1 MSLNSSQKSQI
12 PSERTKLKN
21 IALFKDEDDGST
33 QKSSI
38 QTLPIEKIITSPSQ
52 PRRYFDSDKMEQ
64 LIKSVKEHGIL
75 EPLLVRIL
83 IDDSY
88 ELVAG
93 ERRYRAAIAAGLTE
107 VPVTIKQLTNVEAL
121 QIALIENLQREDLNP
136 VEETEG
142 ILQLIAISHELQVD
156 EVVSKLYRMYNEAK
170 GNVST
175 FNPNV
180 RVSEF
185 DESVKALFDSLL
197 GMTWESFV
205 KNKLPLLKLPEDVLL
220 SLKRGQLEYTKAKAI
235 ASVKDENQ
243 RGELLEEVITNAL
256 SLSQIRER
264 VKALK
269 PLEEKE
275 ELKNRLEVTYR
286 QARKSKQ
293 LWQDPKKI
301 KKLKNLLFEL
311 ERLIE
316 SESEEI
322 K

>member
-1 MSLNSSQKSQI
+1 
-12 PSERTKLKN
+12 
-21 IALFKDEDDGST
+21 
-33 QKSSI
+33 
-38 QTLPIEKIITSPSQ
+38 
-52 PRRYFDSDKMEQ
+52 
-64 LIKSVKEHGIL
+64 
-75 EPLLVRIL
+75 
-83 IDDSY
+83 
-88 ELVAG
+88 
-93 ERRYRAAIAAGLTE
+93 
-107 VPVTIKQLTNVEAL
+107 
-121 QIALIENLQREDLNP
+121 
-136 VEETEG
+136 
-142 ILQLIAISHELQVD
+142 
-156 EVVSKLYRMYNEAK
+156 MYNEAK

-243 RGELLEEVITNAL
+243 RGQLLEEVITNAL
-256 SLSQIRER
+256 SLSQIKER